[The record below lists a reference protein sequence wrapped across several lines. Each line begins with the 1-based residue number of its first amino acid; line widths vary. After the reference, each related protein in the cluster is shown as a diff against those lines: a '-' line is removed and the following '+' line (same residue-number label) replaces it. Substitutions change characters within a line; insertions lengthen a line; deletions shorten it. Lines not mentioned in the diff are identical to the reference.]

1 MKLLELVAYFR
12 NGGSYQD
19 FCSSQSLDISSE
31 VIEVYMEKTLHLD
44 NDLAFF
50 EIEKTDGKSEYIFK
64 QVRYLNLFDFYYFL
78 DTIEESH
85 NDENNT
91 LTDLEVANVLF
102 SYARDDS

>member
-64 QVRYLNLFDFYYFL
+64 QVQYLNLFDFYYFL